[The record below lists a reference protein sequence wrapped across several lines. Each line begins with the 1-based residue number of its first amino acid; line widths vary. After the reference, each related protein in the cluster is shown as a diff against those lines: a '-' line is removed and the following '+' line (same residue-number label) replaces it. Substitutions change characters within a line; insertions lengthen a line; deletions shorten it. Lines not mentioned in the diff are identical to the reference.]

1 MQRRRLRRL
10 QRRSLLLTECFRV
23 FGFSAQRP
31 ALGRIRLW
39 QRVRT
44 VFLPECGA
52 LCPVRIPVGR
62 LQYAVRTRADFGR
75 PFRPAG
81 CGRSGDSG
89 GTGRVSSAR
98 SGGGALRF
106 RSERLRYIRY
116 IRGRFALFRPPV
128 GGAPLPRG
136 GESREIDYI
145 YRCFGLRRDVSD
157 GETI

>member
-1 MQRRRLRRL
+1 MLSKIQ
-10 QRRSLLLTECFRV
+10 SLGCRGVT
-23 FGFSAQRP
+23 G
-31 ALGRIRLW
+31 
-39 QRVRT
+39 
-44 VFLPECGA
+44 
-52 LCPVRIPVGR
+52 
-62 LQYAVRTRADFGR
+62 YAVSVECHVSNGLPGFDIVGLPDAAGR
-75 PFRPAG
+75 
-81 CGRSGDSG
+81 GDSG

-157 GETI
+157 GKTI

>member
-1 MQRRRLRRL
+1 MRYDDKRKHRKGKWGIAVISRVD
-10 QRRSLLLTECFRV
+10 SLGLSGISGYPVSVECFITNGLPV
-23 FGFSAQRP
+23 FEIVGLPDA
-31 ALGRIRLW
+31 AGR
-39 QRVRT
+39 
-44 VFLPECGA
+44 
-52 LCPVRIPVGR
+52 
-62 LQYAVRTRADFGR
+62 
-75 PFRPAG
+75 
-81 CGRSGDSG
+81 GDSG

-157 GETI
+157 GKTI